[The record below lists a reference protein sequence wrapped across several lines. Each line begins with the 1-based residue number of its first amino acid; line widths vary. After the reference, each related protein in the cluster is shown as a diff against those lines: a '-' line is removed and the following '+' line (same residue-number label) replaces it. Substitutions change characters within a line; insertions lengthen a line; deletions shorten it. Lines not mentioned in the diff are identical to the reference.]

1 MFTVGCDRTTSC
13 RQMLGTSR
21 AFTSYS
27 KQKLPVTSLVTTA
40 SCSFTRSAIT
50 NVPVP
55 FDFCQLSVN
64 ERHLVNIDPKRCQLG
79 TASECNHLKIITRGA
94 SQEQLQH
101 RAHAGGRRGAQGSL
115 RCTVAAAVQPEMV
128 PHLLHD
134 KDRPSGK
141 SRAGARE
148 YGL

>member
-1 MFTVGCDRTTSC
+1 MCSSCTT
-13 RQMLGTSR
+13 LL
-21 AFTSYS
+21 AFL
-27 KQKLPVTSLVTTA
+27 K
-40 SCSFTRSAIT
+40 SAIQACIRFLSAVCKQT
-50 NVPVP
+50 KKNV
-55 FDFCQLSVN
+55 
-64 ERHLVNIDPKRCQLG
+64 IDPKRCQLG